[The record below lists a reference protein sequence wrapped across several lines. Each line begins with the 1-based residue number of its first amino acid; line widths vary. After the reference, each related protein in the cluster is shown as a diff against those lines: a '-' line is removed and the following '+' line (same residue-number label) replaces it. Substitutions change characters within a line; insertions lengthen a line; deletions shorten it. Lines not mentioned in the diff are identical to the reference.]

1 MKRDFNYLTIYK
13 LSCAFCRQTLS
24 GTATR
29 TKDLVGVFLLH
40 LSIYQGHFYLAAMSR
55 KNITGLFW
63 QTLKHASGTQ
73 KVRAKMTS
81 LDAIFFW
88 GGTSWAPAAPALS
101 LDSLASRVRFW

>member
-29 TKDLVGVFLLH
+29 TKDLVGVLLLH
-40 LSIYQGHFYLAAMSR
+40 LSIYQGQFYLAAMSR
-55 KNITGLFW
+55 KNITDLFW
-63 QTLKHASGTQ
+63 QTLTHASGTQ

-81 LDAIFFW
+81 LMRFFSW
-88 GGTSWAPAAPALS
+88 GEQVELPQLQQLPLS
-101 LDSLASRVRFW
+101 R